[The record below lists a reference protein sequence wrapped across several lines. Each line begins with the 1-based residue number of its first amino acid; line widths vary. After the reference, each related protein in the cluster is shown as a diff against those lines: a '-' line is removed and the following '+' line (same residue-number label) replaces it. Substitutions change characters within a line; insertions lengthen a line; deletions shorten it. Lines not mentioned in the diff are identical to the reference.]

1 MTKASVYTMLFCEI
15 VLDELSPY
23 HQMLKKLDDIEADY
37 FCKTPHWDEQ
47 PPTGM
52 DFQIKEQAIKDFGK
66 LTDDTLNKAL
76 KDTANA
82 ILEYSQYEISEQ
94 DWVKKN
100 IGFIKQQSL
109 EYFEQIKTYQK
120 IDEPFLQRLYN
131 KAMSA
136 CSEGNEQGISGY
148 NKGFHHAL
156 LHNTIW
162 ECKELIERR
171 IIQFLVEVISEAV
184 LKYTTNYRLTS
195 VEFSVPPSA

>member
-1 MTKASVYTMLFCEI
+1 MTKASVYTMLFCE
-15 VLDELSPY
+15 VVWKDFSPY

-37 FCKTPHWDEQ
+37 FCKTPHWAEQ
-47 PPTGM
+47 PPTDT
-52 DFQIKEQAIKDFGK
+52 DFQIKEQAIKDCDK
-66 LTDDTLNKAL
+66 LADDTLNKAL
-76 KDTANA
+76 KDTAST

-100 IGFIKQQSL
+100 MVFIKQQSL
-109 EYFEQIKTYQK
+109 AFFERIKPCPK

-136 CSEGNEQGISGY
+136 CSEGVERGISGY

-171 IIQFLVEVISEAV
+171 TISFLEEVITE
-184 LKYTTNYRLTS
+184 TS
-195 VEFSVPPSA
+195 AKHTAK

>member
-15 VLDELSPY
+15 VWEDLSPY

-66 LTDDTLNKAL
+66 LADDTLNKAL
-76 KDTANA
+76 KDTASA

-109 EYFEQIKTYQK
+109 EYFEQLKTCPK
-120 IDEPFLQRLYN
+120 NDEPFLHRLYY

-136 CSEGNEQGISGY
+136 CSEGNKQGISGY

-162 ECKELIERR
+162 ECKRLIEQRT
-171 IIQFLVEVISEAV
+171 IEFLEEVIIE
-184 LKYTTNYRLTS
+184 TS
-195 VEFSVPPSA
+195 KKHTSK